1 MWIRCSASTDRMKT
15 KTLKKNKVNVITL
28 GCSKNIYDSEVLM
41 GQLRANRFDVQHES
55 TDDDASIVIINTCG
69 FIDNAKQE
77 SIDTILNFAEAKNQG
92 KIDKL
97 IVTGCL
103 SERYKPD
110 LEKEIPNVDEFFG
123 TRDLP
128 KLLKTLGADYKHELI
143 GERLLTTPQHFAYLK
158 IAEGCDRPCSFC
170 AIPLM
175 RGKHASVP
183 AEQLVQQAA
192 TLASKGVKELIL
204 IAQDL
209 TYYGLDL
216 NGKREL
222 PELLRKLSDV
232 NGIDWIRLH
241 YAYPS
246 GFPMEVFDV
255 MNERSNICNYLDMP
269 LQHITD
275 NMLKSM
281 RRGTTK
287 KKTIDLVNS
296 IRDKV
301 PGITLRTTLIAGY
314 PGETEQDFDELQE
327 WVSATRFDRLGIFTY
342 SHEEN
347 THAFSMTDDVPD
359 EVKRERAETIMGIQ
373 QRISADINEAKVG
386 KTYKTLFDRKEGD
399 YFIGRTE
406 ADSPEVDNEVLVE
419 AKNTYIRIGDFAD
432 VKIFKAEEFDLY
444 GETVK

>member
-1 MWIRCSASTDRMKT
+1 MKT

-41 GQLRANRFDVQHES
+41 GQLRANRFDVEHES

-77 SIDTILNFAEAKNQG
+77 SIDTILDFAKAKNDG
-92 KIDKL
+92 RIERL
-97 IVTGCL
+97 YVTGCL

-110 LEKEIPNVDEFFG
+110 LVKEIPNVDEFFG

-183 AEQLVQQAA
+183 AEQLVQQA
-192 TLASKGVKELIL
+192 TSLAAKGVKELIL

-222 PELLRKLSDV
+222 PDLLRKLSDV
-232 NGIDWIRLH
+232 NGIEWIRLH

-255 MNERSNICNYLDMP
+255 MNERLNICNYLDMP

-287 KKTIDLVNS
+287 QKTIDLVNS

-314 PGETEQDFDELQE
+314 PGETEQDFEEMQE
-327 WVSATRFDRLGIFTY
+327 WVSNTRFDRLGIFTY

-347 THAFSMTDDVPD
+347 THAFSMNDDVP
-359 EVKRERAETIMGIQ
+359 EELKRERAETIMGIQ
-373 QRISADINEAKVG
+373 QRISAEINEAKVG
-386 KTYKTLFDRKEGD
+386 KTYRTLFDRKEGD
-399 YFIGRTE
+399 YFVGRTE

-419 AKNTYIRIGDFAD
+419 AANTYVRIGDFAN
-432 VKIFKAEEFDLY
+432 VRISRSEEFDLF
-444 GETVK
+444 GETVE